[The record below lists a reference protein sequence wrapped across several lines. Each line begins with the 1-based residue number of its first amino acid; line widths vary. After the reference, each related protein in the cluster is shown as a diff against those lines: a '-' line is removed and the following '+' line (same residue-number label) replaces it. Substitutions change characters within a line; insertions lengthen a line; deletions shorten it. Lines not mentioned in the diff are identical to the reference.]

1 MERMLSRV
9 REAGFGAF
17 TATVA
22 VSALVLS
29 SCGSGND
36 YTNCLRPPVP
46 VNVSAAITKRSVSL
60 SPSKLGAGP
69 IVLRVTNQSD
79 ASQVATLQA
88 EDLESPGQQN
98 PEQNAAKQP
107 DGCPPDTAQRS
118 GLRQTTGPINPA
130 DTAQLKVVVKRDTTY
145 TLKTDDSK
153 ISPARFKVTR
163 DRPSAQNVLLT
174 P

>member
-9 REAGFGAF
+9 REAGFVTF
-17 TATVA
+17 VATVA
-22 VSALVLS
+22 AGAIVLS
-29 SCGSGND
+29 SCGASDD

-60 SPSKLGAGP
+60 SPKMLGAGP
-69 IVLRVTNQSD
+69 IVLLVTNQSD
-79 ASQVATLQA
+79 ASQVATLKA
-88 EDLESPGQQN
+88 EDLESPGQAN
-98 PEQNAAKQP
+98 PEENAAKQP

-130 DTAQLKVVVKRDTTY
+130 DTAQLKVVVQRDTTY

-153 ISPARFKVTR
+153 ISPARLKVTR

>member
-9 REAGFGAF
+9 REAGFVTCVATF
-17 TATVA
+17 TAGA
-22 VSALVLS
+22 IVLG
-29 SCGSGND
+29 SCGGGND

-60 SPSKLGAGP
+60 SPRKLGAGP
-69 IVLRVTNQSD
+69 IVLLVTNQSD

-88 EDLESPGQQN
+88 EDLQSPGQAN
-98 PEQNAAKQP
+98 PEQNAAKP

-130 DTAQLKVVVKRDTTY
+130 DTAQLKVVVQRDTTY

-153 ISPARFKVTR
+153 ISPARLKVTR